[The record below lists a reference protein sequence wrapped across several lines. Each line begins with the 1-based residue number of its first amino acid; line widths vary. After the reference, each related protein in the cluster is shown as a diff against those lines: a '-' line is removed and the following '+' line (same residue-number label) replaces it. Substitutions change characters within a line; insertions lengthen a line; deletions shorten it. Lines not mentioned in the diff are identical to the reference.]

1 MYADKGLVVLG
12 FNTSDDPKI
21 AKDLLDS
28 RSATFPN
35 VMDNSHEASMFSYRE
50 LRTSGVPANY
60 IIDREGRIVDGWYG
74 NDFSRGGRAILELGV
89 K

>member
-1 MYADKGLVVLG
+1 MLG
-12 FNTSDDPKI
+12 FNTADDPKI

-35 VMDNSHEASMFSYRE
+35 VMDNSLEADMVSYRDY
-50 LRTSGVPANY
+50 RTSGVPVNY
-60 IIDREGRIVDGWYG
+60 IIDREGKIVDGWYG
-74 NDFSRGGRAILELGV
+74 NDWSRGGRAILELSV